1 MNVLYTASEVYPFI
15 KTGGLADVAGSLP
28 KALSEAGAQIRVILP
43 LYESIADRYKEQMEF
58 VMYTYVT
65 LAWRRQYCG
74 LFKLE
79 LDEVIYY
86 FVDNEY
92 YFKRPAAYG
101 YFDDAERFAFF
112 SRSVYGLI
120 PLLKGFKPD
129 VVHSNDWQTAPVSI
143 YIREDNSEFYKSIKT
158 VFTIHNIEYQ
168 GEYGVELLEDIYGLP
183 RYLYENGTLAFI
195 KEYRKDINLMKG
207 ALYLSDYVTT
217 VSPTYAQELKNPY
230 YAHGLHLVIQEI
242 SDKMRGILNGIDN
255 SLYNPAVDKNLYK
268 NFSAKALSTKAENK
282 KELQHLLSLK
292 VDENIPII
300 ACISRL
306 VTHKGFDL
314 ILSVLDEIMEG
325 KLQLVVLGTGEWN
338 FEQSLLAASHRYPGK
353 LSANIMYSDALASQI
368 YGAADMLLMPS
379 MSEPCG
385 LSQMIAMRYGTVPI
399 VRETGGLKDSVSPY
413 RSEYSTGFTFTSY
426 SAQDML
432 YVIREALK
440 LYYEDRKSWD
450 ELVIRCMKKDF
461 SWKNSAEEYLE
472 VYDYIV
478 GE

>member
-1 MNVLYTASEVYPFI
+1 MNVLYTASEAYPFI

-28 KALSEAGAQIRVILP
+28 KALAEAGADIRVILP
-43 LYESIADRYKEQMEF
+43 LYESIADRYREQMEF

-79 LDEVIYY
+79 LDGVIYY

-92 YFKRPAAYG
+92 YFKRPTVYG

-112 SRSVYGLI
+112 SRSVYEII

-143 YIREDNSEFYKSIKT
+143 YIREDGSEFYKSIKT

-168 GEYGVELLEDIYGLP
+168 GEYGVELLADIYGLP
-183 RYLYENGTLAFI
+183 GHLYDNGMMAFV

-207 ALYLSDYVTT
+207 ALYASDYVTT
-217 VSPTYAQELKNPY
+217 VSPSYAQELKNPY

-242 SDKMRGILNGIDN
+242 SGKMSGILNGIDN
-255 SLYNPAVDKNLYK
+255 SLHDPATDKNLYK
-268 NFSAKALSTKAENK
+268 NFSVKDISAKADNK
-282 KELQHLLSLK
+282 KELQHLLNLK
-292 VDENIPII
+292 VDENIPMI

-306 VTHKGFDL
+306 VAHKGFDL
-314 ILSVLDEIMEG
+314 ILSALDEIMAGE
-325 KLQLVVLGTGEWN
+325 LQLVVLGTGEWN
-338 FEQSLLAASHRYPGK
+338 FEQGLLAASHRYQGK

-399 VRETGGLKDSVSPY
+399 VRETGGLRDSVSPY
-413 RSEYSTGFTFTSY
+413 RSEYSTGFTFASY
-426 SAQDML
+426 NAQDML

-450 ELVIRCMKKDF
+450 ELVIRCMNKDF
-461 SWKNSAEEYLE
+461 SWKNSAEEYKE
-472 VYDYIV
+472 VYNYII